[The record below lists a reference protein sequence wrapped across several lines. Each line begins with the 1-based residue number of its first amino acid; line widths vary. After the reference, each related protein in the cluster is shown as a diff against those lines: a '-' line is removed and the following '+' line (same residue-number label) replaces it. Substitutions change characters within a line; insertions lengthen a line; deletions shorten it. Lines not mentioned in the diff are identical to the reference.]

1 MDWLDYREKLGI
13 GFNEQGKVKYFM
25 IKIFNI
31 LDALEDMYQQISYS
45 EYVQFCS
52 VTGTN
57 MEYSELYSDNY
68 RLIVE
73 VLHDHSQT
81 LEEFLAYYIAFIN
94 CQEDDNIK
102 QLTCKNFKNLLC
114 NCLNESHIGYE
125 IFENEK
131 GYYIFPRG
139 VEEFDDA
146 LVSEPLRWLATY
158 PEAEKAWSKALK
170 KYSEEDEDNASEVA
184 DLYRKALETFFK
196 NFFGGGKALEN
207 YKIEYGNYLKAQ
219 GIPKEIAGNF
229 ETLLQSYTNFINN
242 YAKHRDA
249 TSNKVIEYLM
259 YQTGNIIRLLILL
272 KEGEI
277 EN

>member
-13 GFNEQGKVKYFM
+13 GFYEQDKVKYFM
-25 IKIFNI
+25 IKIFNV
-31 LDALEDMYQQISYS
+31 LDTLEDMYQQISDS
-45 EYVQFCS
+45 EYFRFCN
-52 VTGTN
+52 VTGTTV
-57 MEYSELYSDNY
+57 EYSVYRDNY
-68 RLIVE
+68 SSITKI
-73 VLHDHSQT
+73 LHNHSQI

-94 CQEDDNIK
+94 CQEDDESK
-102 QLTCKNFKNLLC
+102 QLTCENFKKLLC

-125 IFENEK
+125 IFEDEK
-131 GYYIFPRG
+131 EYYIFPKG

-146 LVSEPLRWLATY
+146 LVSEPLRWLVAY

-196 NFFGGGKALEN
+196 NFFGGNKALEN
-207 YKIEYGNYLKAQ
+207 YKMEYGNYLKVQ

-272 KEGEI
+272 KDGEI